1 MNSTLISIVAVILLA
16 GAIFAGPIHDAALNG
31 VLAGVQAELDKG
43 VDVNAKGEE
52 GWTPLHSA
60 ATKEIAELLIAKG
73 ADVNAKS
80 DDGTTPLDVA
90 IELKRTGIVN
100 LLRKHGGKTGEEFG
114 PRLEYGKNQWPFD
127 FSFTAKREKTYAAE
141 VTQDFKQCGDLET
154 IKGYGKQVKFIVSR
168 NTAEILL
175 QQHTAKHGG
184 FGIRTWAA
192 DGGDLKSFDETKVQ
206 YEILSPPEF
215 AERLDLDYPIKQY
228 YRVRWAYTE

>member
-1 MNSTLISIVAVILLA
+1 VNSTLISIVAVILLA
-16 GAIFAGPIHDAALNG
+16 GATFAGPIHDAALNG
-31 VLAGVQAELDKG
+31 DLAGVQAELDKG
-43 VDVNAKGEE
+43 V
-52 GWTPLHSA
+52 
-60 ATKEIAELLIAKG
+60 
-73 ADVNAKS
+73 DVNAKS

-127 FSFTAKREKTYAAE
+127 FSFTAKRGKTYAAE

-154 IKGYGKQVKFIVSR
+154 IKGYGKQVKFIDAR

-192 DGGDLKSFDETKVQ
+192 DGGDLKSFDETKGQ

-215 AERLDLDYPIKQY
+215 AERFDLDLPDKAILPSKMGI
-228 YRVRWAYTE
+228 YRVVGV